1 MTQTAAPP
9 TRTAFERLPFAE
21 DSAIRRLGSESIIL
35 LGGGR
40 ALLMQIAHPL
50 VARGVAEHSS
60 FQRQRWQ
67 RLLRTLRPTFAIA
80 FGTREQALA
89 AAAGV
94 NHLHES
100 VAGAGYA
107 ATDPELLRWVLATLI
122 DTTLES
128 YQRFVQ
134 PLRPVE
140 AEAYFE
146 DMLCF
151 GELLGVPRDAMP
163 ADLDAFHR
171 YVEETVAS
179 LEVTDE
185 ARELARQIF
194 SVTPGPWAVM
204 WPLRELTAGLLPPRL
219 RQQFGLGWGPARES
233 ALRGLGR
240 ASRAIVPLLP
250 GPLRRPPWF
259 LMPPRV

>member
-1 MTQTAAPP
+1 MTSTAPSTDSVAV
-9 TRTAFERLPFAE
+9 ERLPFAP
-21 DSAIRRLGSESIIL
+21 DSAIRRLGGESIIL

-40 ALLMQIAHPL
+40 ALLMQIAHPQ

-94 NHLHES
+94 NRLHES
-100 VAGAGYA
+100 VTGAGYA

-122 DTTLES
+122 DTTLDS
-128 YQRFVQ
+128 YQRFVR
-134 PLRPVE
+134 PLRPGQPD
-140 AEAYFE
+140 AYYD

-151 GELLGVPRDAMP
+151 GELLGVRRQTMP
-163 ADLDAFHR
+163 ADLGSFHH
-171 YVEETVAS
+171 YVAETVES
-179 LEVTDE
+179 LEITDE
-185 ARELARQIF
+185 ARELSRQIF
-194 SVTPGPWAVM
+194 RVTPGPWAVM

-219 RQQFGLGWGPARES
+219 REQFGLDWGPRRES
-233 ALRGLGR
+233 ALRALGC
-240 ASRAIVPLLP
+240 ASRAVVPLLP
-250 GPLRRPPWF
+250 GSVRRPPWF
-259 LMPPRV
+259 LMPSQR